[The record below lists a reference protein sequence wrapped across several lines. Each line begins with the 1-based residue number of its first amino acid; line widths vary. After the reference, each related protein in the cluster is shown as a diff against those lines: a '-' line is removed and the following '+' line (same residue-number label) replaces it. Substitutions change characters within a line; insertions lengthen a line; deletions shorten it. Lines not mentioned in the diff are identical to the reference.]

1 MKKIILLGAS
11 GSIGTQTQQ
20 VVRSYPEEFE
30 IIGISVHSNIEAAF
44 TIIKEFN
51 VKKVVVYL
59 EEAANRLK
67 MMLATSGCTAEVLTG
82 MDGLLTLVKANG
94 DIVVNALVGSV
105 GVLPTIEAL
114 KADKDVALANK
125 EALVTA
131 GAVVMQYAQKSKGK
145 ILPVDSE
152 HSAIFQ
158 CLEDEYQKELHKI
171 ILTASG
177 GSLRDYARADL
188 KHVTVNQVLA
198 HPNWSMGKKITV
210 DCATMMNKGFEVI
223 EAHWLFDVPYEQL
236 DVVIHREST
245 VHSMV
250 EYVDG
255 SILAHLGKTDMR
267 IPIQYALTYPQRRA
281 LQPLTTF
288 DWSKGLTLNFS
299 PVSYEQYPILKLA
312 YEAGRA
318 GGTYAAALNAANEI
332 AVAAFLQEEIGFLD
346 IQYLLEKTM
355 DQHVSTTN
363 ITLEEILHVDERTR
377 IETEKNIQQLL
388 HK

>member
-20 VVRSYPEEFE
+20 VVRSYPEIFE
-30 IIGISVHSNIEAAF
+30 IIGISVHSNIETAF
-44 TIIKEFN
+44 TMIKEFN

-59 EEAANRLK
+59 ETEANRLK
-67 MMLATSGCTAEVLTG
+67 MMLAGSEYTAEVLTG
-82 MDGLLTLVKANG
+82 MDGLLALVKAEG
-94 DIVVNALVGSV
+94 DVVVNALVGSV

-158 CLEDEYQKELHKI
+158 CLEEQYQKELHKI

-188 KHVTVNQVLA
+188 EHVTVDQVLA

-267 IPIQYALTYPQRRA
+267 IPIQYALTYPKRKV

-288 DWSKGLTLNFS
+288 DWSKGLSLNFS

-312 YEAGRA
+312 YEAGSA

-363 ITLEEILHVDERTR
+363 ITLDTILHVDERTR
-377 IETEKNIQQLL
+377 IETEKNIQHLL
-388 HK
+388 RK